1 MTPADDPA
9 DDPAREASA
18 AALIA
23 LYDGANLR
31 ACDVPRFAWARLLS
45 VITIRTTPPRSAA
58 VQARMD
64 ALAESIAKETT

>member
-1 MTPADDPA
+1 MTPAA
-9 DDPAREASA
+9 DPAREASA
-18 AALIA
+18 DALVA
-23 LYDGANLR
+23 LYCGENLR

-64 ALAESIAKETT
+64 ALADSITKETT